1 MKNNKLK
8 KYLLLSGLIVA
19 LVAVAVVN
27 FLISNGVN
35 NNQTA
40 DADIPEVDGAI
51 QADDLAVLSSGDY
64 FNDYRV
70 NRESQRQEEV
80 AYLDS
85 IIENEKSDMETIKE
99 AQNQKIELVRVMEAE
114 LTIEGL
120 LASGGF
126 SQAIVTVKQGSVNV
140 VINEESITKEQAAK
154 ILDIVRQ
161 ETGEPAQNIK
171 IILQG

>member
-27 FLISNGVN
+27 FIIGNGVN

-40 DADIPEVDGAI
+40 DADVPEVEGAI

-64 FNDYRV
+64 FNDYKV
-70 NRESQRQEEV
+70 NRESQRQTEV

-85 IIENEKSDMETIKE
+85 IIENEKSDMDTIKE
-99 AQNQKIELVRVMEAE
+99 AQNQKIEIVRVMEAE

-154 ILDIVRQ
+154 ILDLVRQ

>member
-27 FLISNGVN
+27 FLIGNGVN

-40 DADIPEVDGAI
+40 DADVPEVEGAI
-51 QADDLAVLSSGDY
+51 QEDDLAVLSSGDY
-64 FNDYRV
+64 FNDYKV
-70 NRESQRQEEV
+70 NRESQRQTEV

-85 IIENEKSDMETIKE
+85 IIENEKSDMDTIKD
-99 AQNQKIELVRVMEAE
+99 AQNQKIEIVRVMEAE

-140 VINEESITKEQAAK
+140 VINEEAISKEQAAK

>member
-8 KYLLLSGLIVA
+8 KYLLLSALIVA

-27 FLISNGVN
+27 FLIQNGVN

-40 DADIPEVDGAI
+40 DAEIPEVEGAI
-51 QADDLAVLSSGDY
+51 QADDLAVLSSGDH
-64 FNDYRV
+64 FNDYKV
-70 NRESQRQEEV
+70 NRENQRQTEV

-99 AQNQKIELVRVMEAE
+99 AQNQKIEIVRVMEAE

-126 SQAIVTVKQGSVNV
+126 SKAIVTVKQGSVNV